1 MNINIDVD
9 DSSNK
14 SNIKNIILV
23 DKSLNLLKK
32 LLGHIGVNFQNKH
45 ELQDLI
51 ISRDSLLS
59 QQIQDV
65 FQTYQNELK
74 EHGYKSGKLTSLH
87 KNNLKQ
93 KFPAINM
100 LRQILKCNGILM
112 KPKIESIGYNRVT
125 GQKIVKRNFI
135 LKLIEDNT
143 N

>member
-1 MNINIDVD
+1 MNIKIDVD
-9 DSSNK
+9 NNSNK
-14 SNIKNIILV
+14 LNIKNIILV

-32 LLGHIGVNFQNKH
+32 LLSHIGVNFQNKY
-45 ELQDLI
+45 ELEDLI
-51 ISRDSLLS
+51 IYRDKLLS
-59 QQIQDV
+59 KQIQDE

-112 KPKIESIGYNRVT
+112 KPKIESIGYNGVT

-135 LKLIEDNT
+135 LKLIEHNT

>member
-1 MNINIDVD
+1 MNIDLDNN
-9 DSSNK
+9 SNK
-14 SNIKNIILV
+14 SNIKNIIIV

-32 LLGHIGVNFQNKH
+32 LLNHLNVTFDDKQ
-45 ELQDLI
+45 ELEDII
-51 ISRDSLLS
+51 ISRDILLN
-59 QQIQDV
+59 QHIQDV

-93 KFPAINM
+93 KFPALNM

-125 GQKIVKRNFI
+125 GQKIVKRSFV
-135 LKLIEDNT
+135 LKLIEN
-143 N
+143 NIH

>member
-1 MNINIDVD
+1 MNNEKDINEID
-9 DSSNK
+9 N
-14 SNIKNIILV
+14 NIKNIVIV

-32 LLGHIGVNFQNKH
+32 LLNHLNVTFDDKQ
-45 ELQDLI
+45 ELEDII
-51 ISRDSLLS
+51 ISRDILLN
-59 QQIQDV
+59 QHIQDV

-125 GQKIVKRNFI
+125 GQKIVKRSFV
-135 LKLIEDNT
+135 LKLIEN
-143 N
+143 NIH

>member
-1 MNINIDVD
+1 MNNEKDTNEID
-9 DSSNK
+9 N
-14 SNIKNIILV
+14 NIKNIVIV

-32 LLGHIGVNFQNKH
+32 LLNHLNVTFDDKQ
-45 ELQDLI
+45 ELEDII
-51 ISRDSLLS
+51 ISRDILLN
-59 QQIQDV
+59 QHIQDV

-125 GQKIVKRNFI
+125 GQKIVKRSFVLKFI
-135 LKLIEDNT
+135 ENNIH
-143 N
+143 

>member
-1 MNINIDVD
+1 MNIDLDNN
-9 DSSNK
+9 SNK
-14 SNIKNIILV
+14 SNIKNIIIV

-32 LLGHIGVNFQNKH
+32 LLNHLNVTFQDKT
-45 ELQDLI
+45 ELEDVI
-51 ISRDSLLS
+51 ISRDNLLT
-59 QQIQDV
+59 QEIQDV

-135 LKLIEDNT
+135 LKLDEN
-143 N
+143 NMN